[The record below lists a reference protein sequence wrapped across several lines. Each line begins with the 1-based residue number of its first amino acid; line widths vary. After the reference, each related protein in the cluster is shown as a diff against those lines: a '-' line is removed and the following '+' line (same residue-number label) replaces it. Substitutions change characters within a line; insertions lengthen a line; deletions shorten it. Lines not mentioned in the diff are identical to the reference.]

1 MYCLPKIH
9 KANAPLRPIVA
20 SRGSITYNAARVLTD
35 VRVPLLAKLSTTYRT
50 AVTLST
56 RSKTLR
62 YHTLSTRSKSLRS
75 HKARSWSPMTCQH
88 FLPVSLCL
96 TPSLPLNANW
106 TAAHHYTNAPPSPAN
121 ASLNCCLSA
130 WTPRTSRTK
139 ATSTNKNMERPWVRL
154 CPLW

>member
-1 MYCLPKIH
+1 MYGLPKIH

-20 SRGSITYNAARVLTD
+20 RPREHYIQCRTCVSR
-35 VRVPLLAKLSTTYRT
+35 RVPLLAKLSTTYRT

-62 YHTLSTRSKSLRS
+62 S
-75 HKARSWSPMTCQH
+75 HQARSWSPMTCQH

-106 TAAHHYTNAPPSPAN
+106 TAIHYYTNAPPSPAN
-121 ASLNCCLSA
+121 TSLNCCLSA

-154 CPLW
+154 CPLS